1 MWRDHKL
8 VMLLC
13 ASVSLKQALWPVIS
27 KRPLELDD
35 EGSMATVLK
44 PSKLSQY
51 LEVNFEGQNALAIK
65 IWRQIVENEGKI

>member
-13 ASVSLKQALWPVIS
+13 TSVSLKQALWPVIS

-35 EGSMATVLK
+35 EGSSNGLLT
-44 PSKLSQY
+44 
-51 LEVNFEGQNALAIK
+51 LETSSIFGGQF
-65 IWRQIVENEGKI
+65 